1 MQEPQK
7 IISLRLSFNLT
18 GLRNI
23 FLLIKDF
30 LAFLFYWIP
39 FLSQAHERI
48 YTRTTTI
55 LASSKLAGNIVKNY
69 IKKHPILKLPR
80 TG

>member
-18 GLRNI
+18 GLQNI

-39 FLSQAHERI
+39 FLSQAYHERI
-48 YTRTTTI
+48 YTRTTI
-55 LASSKLAGNIVKNY
+55 LASTKLAGNIVKNY